1 MQKNFSDFYSIIQD
15 QKNLLD
21 EIKII
26 GSNTFEIGP
35 ILKQYK
41 GKDFSNLYNI
51 FLLDATKGKKD
62 FNNLIKEQVR
72 SGLGLLKDLN
82 THIDEKASEQEEAY
96 RDLLNKKEELNNFWS
111 NLSGEKEGLQNESRK
126 MTLELNVFLKKRSW
140 LVSKREYINHKYSE
154 YGDDEKIN
162 ELFQQ
167 WSEEYK
173 NEKAEEMAL
182 KVEYE
187 KVRQDGKT
195 IPLVCK
201 DIKNYIKSQ
210 KDGIA
215 LARYEMEEI
224 FKAVPDFEERAKE
237 SEEIVLKY
245 NAVHKN
251 LEENTR
257 SLNDLRDKFKK
268 VDDEK
273 KKLEINL
280 EEKKTVLA
288 PILKTEDSLK
298 NKLAEITDRFDR
310 QEELKEE
317 RRVLK
322 EVIQPLERSIE
333 GWKEKIKNFEKKSTE
348 ANKEIEKLKSESH
361 KLVAELKEYEAL
373 AGPVMELKERMDSAE
388 KENSMIDE
396 QDKKLTREIH
406 KMRKENELLS
416 IKAKQFEM
424 VKKKLGGVIK

>member
-51 FLLDATKGKKD
+51 FLLDETKGKKD
-62 FNNLIKEQVR
+62 FNDLIREQIR

-82 THIDEKASEQEEAY
+82 THIDEKASEQEAAY

-126 MTLELNVFLKKRSW
+126 MTLELNEFLKKRSW
-140 LVSKREYINHKYSE
+140 LVSKREYINHKYNE

-173 NEKAEEMAL
+173 TEIGEEKAL

-201 DIKNYIKSQ
+201 DIKNYIIIQ
-210 KDGIA
+210 N
-215 LARYEMEEI
+215 
-224 FKAVPDFEERAKE
+224 
-237 SEEIVLKY
+237 IVLLL
-245 NAVHKN
+245 A
-251 LEENTR
+251 ED
-257 SLNDLRDKFKK
+257 S
-268 VDDEK
+268 
-273 KKLEINL
+273 KLEY
-280 EEKKTVLA
+280 
-288 PILKTEDSLK
+288 IL
-298 NKLAEITDRFDR
+298 
-310 QEELKEE
+310 
-317 RRVLK
+317 
-322 EVIQPLERSIE
+322 
-333 GWKEKIKNFEKKSTE
+333 
-348 ANKEIEKLKSESH
+348 
-361 KLVAELKEYEAL
+361 
-373 AGPVMELKERMDSAE
+373 
-388 KENSMIDE
+388 
-396 QDKKLTREIH
+396 
-406 KMRKENELLS
+406 
-416 IKAKQFEM
+416 
-424 VKKKLGGVIK
+424 